1 MDLGLSTR
9 SEKPIGC
16 KWIFKMNTD
25 MEGNVQTYKER
36 LVAKDFNQ
44 VHGIDYDKIFSPVTR
59 ESTIGSVR
67 YLDKIETKS
76 ENLRFQT

>member
-36 LVAKDFNQ
+36 LVAKDFN
-44 VHGIDYDKIFSPVTR
+44 
-59 ESTIGSVR
+59 
-67 YLDKIETKS
+67 
-76 ENLRFQT
+76 